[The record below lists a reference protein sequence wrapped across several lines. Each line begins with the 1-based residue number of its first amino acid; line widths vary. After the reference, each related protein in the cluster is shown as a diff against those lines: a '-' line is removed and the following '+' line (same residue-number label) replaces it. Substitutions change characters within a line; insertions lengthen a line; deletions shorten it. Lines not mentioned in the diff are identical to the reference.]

1 MAPVGPWA
9 QPKATRREGGRRA
22 ERPAGS
28 YATPDT
34 PCSRTAPEGSLPT
47 ERGQAVPALRPE
59 LDDPNLFGS
68 SNRSATADRSPR
80 PREAEGRL
88 APEMAESHEA
98 RSQAQAQRRAW
109 SQCIVTWAASGVAV
123 PLAFFGTFFR
133 FERKYYPLRGGS
145 PTVRAV
151 VGASFPHWRK
161 GDCACGRTKGLS
173 ARPLETFGRQSWQET
188 HGSCIPC
195 THGRMA
201 AHRRRPGAFLGAN
214 NRRAVRSAFWLPELR
229 VISTF
234 GSCVP

>member
-47 ERGQAVPALRPE
+47 ERGQTVPALRPE

-68 SNRSATADRSPR
+68 SNRSATAGRSPR

-109 SQCIVTWAASGVAV
+109 PQCIAMWAAFGVAV
-123 PLAFFGTFFR
+123 PLAFLCTLFFR
-133 FERKYYPLRGGS
+133 HRKKSVSAPWNGKFQS
-145 PTVRAV
+145 RAV
-151 VGASFPHWRK
+151 VGASGLLTGNCFRQSCRVMPLA
-161 GDCACGRTKGLS
+161 GGLS
-173 ARPLETFGRQSWQET
+173 ARPL
-188 HGSCIPC
+188 HP
-195 THGRMA
+195 
-201 AHRRRPGAFLGAN
+201 
-214 NRRAVRSAFWLPELR
+214 
-229 VISTF
+229 F
-234 GSCVP
+234 GSDRKSVV

>member
-47 ERGQAVPALRPE
+47 ERGQTVPALRPE
-59 LDDPNLFGS
+59 LDDPNKFGS
-68 SNRSATADRSPR
+68 SNRSVPADRSPR

-109 SQCIVTWAASGVAV
+109 PQCIATWAASGVAV
-123 PLAFFGTFFR
+123 PRASLVLSFAPKESTTPFGAAAPPPAPESARQSPRRGMRLKGFPLAFWKPSDTKSGQ
-133 FERKYYPLRGGS
+133 K
-145 PTVRAV
+145 PTKTAFL
-151 VGASFPHWRK
+151 A
-161 GDCACGRTKGLS
+161 LS
-173 ARPLETFGRQSWQET
+173 AKWPRIAIDWEVLRRKPSSLPAL
-188 HGSCIPC
+188 SC
-195 THGRMA
+195 A
-201 AHRRRPGAFLGAN
+201 
-214 NRRAVRSAFWLPELR
+214 LPVGE
-229 VISTF
+229 
-234 GSCVP
+234 P

>member
-9 QPKATRREGGRRA
+9 QPKATRGEGWRRA

-47 ERGQAVPALRPE
+47 DRGQTVPALRPE

-68 SNRSATADRSPR
+68 SNRSATAGRSLR

-123 PLAFFGTFFR
+123 PPAFFGTFFR
-133 FERKYYPLRGGS
+133 AERKYCPL
-145 PTVRAV
+145 
-151 VGASFPHWRK
+151 GAAAPLPAPESARQAPSGIFYNQVSVYRRK
-161 GDCACGRTKGLS
+161 QGLS
-173 ARPLETFGRQSWQET
+173 ARPLRPFG
-188 HGSCIPC
+188 P
-195 THGRMA
+195 
-201 AHRRRPGAFLGAN
+201 
-214 NRRAVRSAFWLPELR
+214 
-229 VISTF
+229 
-234 GSCVP
+234 